1 MEKSNK
7 NEVFHEGTDKR
18 VEIIGRSI
26 RSDENAK
33 IWAPGSYF
41 RCRFIGSSFA
51 IDIKDEHLF
60 GSHNYIE
67 VQIDSLPVKRIKL
80 NHLNHHLILSS
91 DLPKGVHNVS
101 ITKSTETALG
111 YVELLGVYCEKLIPV
126 NRSSGII
133 EFIGDSITC
142 GNGILCE
149 NNKDVKGDW
158 YEQNSAFHAFGP
170 IICRKFSYDY
180 FLTAASGY
188 GLTRSCCGTQ
198 NTIKDIFP
206 YSDLSQKKTAC
217 NFTVK
222 PKLVVIC
229 IGQND
234 GLQRKDVFISNY
246 INFIDQIRKKYPN
259 VKILLLDSPMAS
271 AKLKE
276 HLDSCLKEIVR
287 YFARKNERNMRSY
300 FFKTSYRNGRKFH
313 PNLSEHK
320 QIANEI
326 EPIIK
331 QMLY

>member
-18 VEIIGRSI
+18 IQIIGRSFK
-26 RSDENAK
+26 SDKNTK
-33 IWAPGSYF
+33 IWAPGAYYK
-41 RCRFIGSSFA
+41 CKFIGSSFA
-51 IDIKDEHLF
+51 IDIIDEHFL
-60 GSHNYIE
+60 GPHNYIE
-67 VQIDSLPVKRIKL
+67 VQIDSLPVKRFKL
-80 NHLNHHLILSS
+80 HHSNDHLLISNNLSQ
-91 DLPKGVHNVS
+91 GEHVIT

-111 YVELLGVYCEKLIPV
+111 FIELKGIYCEKLLPV
-126 NRSSGII
+126 KSSKGII

-149 NNKDVKGDW
+149 NNQDVKGDW

-206 YSDLSQKKTAC
+206 YSDLSQKKSAC
-217 NFTVK
+217 NYTVK

-234 GLQRKDVFISNY
+234 GLKRKDVFISNY

-287 YFARKNERNMRSY
+287 YFARKNERNIRSY

-326 EPIIK
+326 EPIFK